1 VVAFG
6 EELKSSS
13 TKGRKGFNVSSKKD
27 EYPQRQRYI
36 NRFNKL
42 NDTIYKSRRVAADK
56 SLFTSI
62 SPHLK
67 LYLA

>member
-27 EYPQRQRYI
+27 EYYSVSGKSTDLKTSWNQYI
-36 NRFNKL
+36 NPEGM
-42 NDTIYKSRRVAADK
+42 SRIRVY
-56 SLFTSI
+56 LQLIVPTS
-62 SPHLK
+62 S
-67 LYLA
+67 YLA